1 MSTIK
6 NPTQLVEEFKKSGE
20 FDRLRREL
28 LKEFRQSVRLCFI
41 RTVREFTS
49 LIPALLQEGMP
60 AFLARVED
68 IAKQKL
74 ASDPKLQ
81 FMPEA
86 TVTREIMQELERYPI
101 VERAVSDVSSLSNP
115 TFLAGVRDSVQKT
128 LQEDR
133 KASGQGAPNG
143 TSQVNGTGPKAAGQQ
158 DSDSES
164 SAESMDLEDD
174 ESSD

>member
-1 MSTIK
+1 MSNVT

-28 LKEFRQSVRLCFI
+28 LKEFRQG
-41 RTVREFTS
+41 
-49 LIPALLQEGMP
+49 EGMA
-60 AFLARVED
+60 AFLVRVED
-68 IAKQKL
+68 VAKQKL

-86 TVTREIMQELERYPI
+86 TVTREIMEELERYPI
-101 VERAVSDVSSLSNP
+101 VERAVSEVPSLSNP
-115 TFLAGVRDSVQKT
+115 NFATGVRKSIQKT
-128 LQEDR
+128 LQDSR
-133 KASGQGAPNG
+133 KAGDQGQVNG
-143 TSQVNGTGPKAAGQQ
+143 TSQTKGAAASKMDGNVASRAGANQ

-174 ESSD
+174 DSSD

>member
-1 MSTIK
+1 MSIT
-6 NPTQLVEEFKKSGE
+6 NPNQLVEEFKKSGE

-28 LKEFRQSVRLCFI
+28 LKDFRQS
-41 RTVREFTS
+41 
-49 LIPALLQEGMP
+49 EGVA

-81 FMPEA
+81 YMPEA

-101 VERAVSDVSSLSNP
+101 VERAVSEVPSLSNP
-115 TFLAGVRDSVQKT
+115 GFVSGVRGSVQKI
-128 LQEDR
+128 LQDDR
-133 KASGQGAPNG
+133 KASGQGQANG
-143 TSQVNGTGPKAAGQQ
+143 TSQSGAAGKPNGNSAGNNE
-158 DSDSES
+158 SDGES

-174 ESSD
+174 EDSD

>member
-1 MSTIK
+1 MSIT

-20 FDRLRREL
+20 FDRLRRDL
-28 LKEFRQSVRLCFI
+28 LKDFRQG
-41 RTVREFTS
+41 
-49 LIPALLQEGMP
+49 EGVP

-81 FMPEA
+81 YMPEA

-101 VERAVSDVSSLSNP
+101 VERAVADAPSLASPAFVSDVR
-115 TFLAGVRDSVQKT
+115 GSVQKI

-133 KASGQGAPNG
+133 KSNGQGAVNG
-143 TSQVNGTGPKAAGQQ
+143 ASQATAARKANGTGGNE
-158 DSDSES
+158 SDGES

-174 ESSD
+174 DDSD

>member
-28 LKEFRQSVRLCFI
+28 LKEFRQS
-41 RTVREFTS
+41 
-49 LIPALLQEGMP
+49 EGMP

>member
-28 LKEFRQSVRLCFI
+28 LKEFRQS
-41 RTVREFTS
+41 
-49 LIPALLQEGMP
+49 EGMP

-115 TFLAGVRDSVQKT
+115 AFLGGVKDSVQKI
-128 LQEDR
+128 LQADR
-133 KASGQGAPNG
+133 KADGQGALNG
-143 TSQVNGTGPKAAGQQ
+143 TSQVNGRGTTGSKAAGQQ

>member
-6 NPTQLVEEFKKSGE
+6 TPAQLVEEFKKSGE

-28 LKEFRQSVRLCFI
+28 LKEFRQS
-41 RTVREFTS
+41 
-49 LIPALLQEGMP
+49 EGMP

-86 TVTREIMQELERYPI
+86 NVTREIMQELERYPI

-133 KASGQGAPNG
+133 KAGGQGAPNG